1 MGTTLTRVPV
11 YHHTY
16 GTPNGSERRVRLAC
30 EIRPSRADDVPWRP
44 PLATRRMSSGPHASA
59 RPDRSRRRPCAPTP
73 ARMPAEKRPPDE
85 TLRVRRRTRSAVL
98 RSARSAAG
106 ATRSGAAGPR
116 PTCPARMPSR
126 SANGPPAG
134 ARGQLKYPL
143 PCRPRDGRRIGAS
156 GVLRGEQ
163 RIPKLRQQATLEFAT
178 FRPPS
183 QLPAGK
189 LNCTAPVLP
198 PSQAMGRGLPYLRRA
213 GKGAR
218 PSGEGRTADP
228 TADGGARRQRPDPS
242 GWCSR
247 RYP

>member
-1 MGTTLTRVPV
+1 M
-11 YHHTY
+11 
-16 GTPNGSERRVRLAC
+16 AC

-98 RSARSAAG
+98 RSARSASG

-116 PTCPARMPSR
+116 PTCPAPMPSS

-242 GWCSR
+242 GWCLR

>member
-1 MGTTLTRVPV
+1 MRHAKADRRARTTCRGGHRSPRAACHRDRTRPHDQIGPGGDLVRQRQRACRPKSGRLT
-11 YHHTY
+11 
-16 GTPNGSERRVRLAC
+16 
-30 EIRPSRADDVPWRP
+30 
-44 PLATRRMSSGPHASA
+44 
-59 RPDRSRRRPCAPTP
+59 
-73 ARMPAEKRPPDE
+73 

-98 RSARSAAG
+98 RSARSTAG

-116 PTCPARMPSR
+116 PTCPALMPSS

>member
-1 MGTTLTRVPV
+1 M
-11 YHHTY
+11 
-16 GTPNGSERRVRLAC
+16 AC

-73 ARMPAEKRPPDE
+73 ARMPAEKRPPDD
-85 TLRVRRRTRSAVL
+85 
-98 RSARSAAG
+98 AAG
-106 ATRSGAAGPR
+106 APTDTLGSAALGALSGGGDALGGRRPAAHLPSTHAKQLRQRAPGRGPR
-116 PTCPARMPSR
+116 AT
-126 SANGPPAG
+126 
-134 ARGQLKYPL
+134 QIEYPL

-156 GVLRGEQ
+156 GVPRGEQ

-242 GWCSR
+242 GWCLR